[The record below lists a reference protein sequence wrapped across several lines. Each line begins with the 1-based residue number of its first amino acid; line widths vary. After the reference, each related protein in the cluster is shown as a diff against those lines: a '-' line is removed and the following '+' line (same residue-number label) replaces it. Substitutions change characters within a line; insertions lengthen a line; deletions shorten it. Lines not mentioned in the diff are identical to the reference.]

1 MSSKRLADSC
11 SPAHRISVEES
22 GIFNFARAAARHNSR
37 VIRAEE
43 LEEAGLSPAAKSQKE
58 ANSVIRPS
66 PVKPVQETSR
76 ANKWW
81 ERLQAGPNREKD
93 RLKYVDSY
101 PQRPQVLQGRSASTA
116 RASSPER
123 LTVSTHIKKQ
133 EKVVDLLQKRA
144 ESVRDSPNSR
154 RWKQD

>member
-1 MSSKRLADSC
+1 M
-11 SPAHRISVEES
+11 EES

-43 LEEAGLSPAAKSQKE
+43 LEEVGLSPAAKSQKE
-58 ANSVIRPS
+58 ANSIIRPS
-66 PVKPVQETSR
+66 PVKPAQESSR
-76 ANKWW
+76 TNKWW

-93 RLKYVDSY
+93 RLKYVDQYLKQS
-101 PQRPQVLQGRSASTA
+101 QALRGRSATSA

-123 LTVSTHIKKQ
+123 LTVSTNLKKQ

-154 RWKQD
+154 RWKQDQLLDRL